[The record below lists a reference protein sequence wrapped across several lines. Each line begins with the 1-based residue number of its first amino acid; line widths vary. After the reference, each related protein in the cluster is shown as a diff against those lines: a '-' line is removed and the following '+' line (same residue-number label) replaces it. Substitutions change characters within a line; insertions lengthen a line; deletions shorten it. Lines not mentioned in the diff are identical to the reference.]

1 MAIAALRPEER
12 TGLAVAIAL
21 HLALVAA
28 LIFQPHH
35 SSRFPMPERI
45 AVNLVDD
52 VGLEAT
58 GPALSEEAQV
68 AIAPTLSEEIAP
80 PEMVQERTIPKPS
93 PQPVEKPQPKPVVKP
108 TPPKPEAKK
117 GGGSRIGSNFLDGVD
132 DGAAD
137 ADAPIP
143 ASQIGSQAKASLQ
156 QAIARQLKPHWKP
169 PSGADAQELV
179 TLLAFDL
186 NRDGSLASTPRVLR
200 QNGVTE
206 ANRAQAGRH
215 AELAIRAVQ
224 LAAPFDLPP
233 KYYNAWKRISAWSFD
248 WKSAQ

>member
-21 HLALVAA
+21 HLALVAV
-28 LIFQPHH
+28 LVFQPRHN
-35 SSRFPMPERI
+35 SRFPMPERI

-108 TPPKPEAKK
+108 TPPRPEAKK
-117 GGGSRIGSNFLDGVD
+117 GGGSRIGSNFLDGMK
-132 DGAAD
+132 DGVAD

-143 ASQIGSQAKASLQ
+143 ASQIGSQAKASLA
-156 QAIARQLKPHWKP
+156 QAIARQLKPHWSSP
-169 PSGADAQELV
+169 QGADADLLV
-179 TLLAFDL
+179 TVLAFDL
-186 NRDGSLASTPRVLR
+186 NSDGSLAGPPRVVS
-200 QNGVTE
+200 QSGVTDS
-206 ANRAQAGRH
+206 NRPQAGRH
-215 AELAIRAVQ
+215 AELAIRAVR
-224 LAAPFDLPP
+224 LAAPFDLPA
-233 KYYNAWKRISAWSFD
+233 KYYNAWKRVSAFSFD
-248 WKSAQ
+248 RKLSQ